1 MAVNVIAVLPCVL
14 MGMGGGLMGS
24 MFTQLNVLIAKW
36 RKRFMQRIKSAAT
49 SNALRVLEPVL
60 IIVIMTSI
68 HVYLPRQGS
77 VDDGMTTL
85 GGFHLVRTQIFRLF

>member
-24 MFTQLNVLIAKW
+24 MFTQLNVFIAKW
-36 RKRFMQRIKSAAT
+36 RKRFMQRIKSATT

-60 IIVIMTSI
+60 ILVIMTSI
-68 HVYLPRQGS
+68 HVYLPRDC
-77 VDDGMTTL
+77 DDAIRHL
-85 GGFHLVRTQIFRLF
+85 GREYFTAMS